1 MIISTRES
9 EAVRKKML
17 DLGISQISGA
27 SRTSVGGYTEEER
40 PHDTEQFDVSDQ
52 RTLDEV
58 VNWLMQMGF
67 IPSFCTACYREGR
80 TGDRFMSLC
89 KAGQIQ
95 NCCHPNALMTLTEY
109 LVDYASD
116 ETKQVGFDLIERELE
131 KIPKEK
137 VRAIARE
144 NIEAIKASNR
154 RDFRF

>member
-1 MIISTRES
+1 M
-9 EAVRKKML
+9 
-17 DLGISQISGA
+17 
-27 SRTSVGGYTEEER
+27 
-40 PHDTEQFDVSDQ
+40 SDQ

-58 VNWLMQMGF
+58 VRWLMELEH

-89 KAGQIQ
+89 KSGQIL

-116 ETKQVGFDLIERELE
+116 ETKRLGFDLIERELE

-137 VRAIARE
+137 IRRIAAE
-144 NIEAIKASNR
+144 NIERIKSSDK